1 MQIASGAGILSLIAS
16 VFLTYQ
22 WLTTERWIMGYGYLA
37 WILGFGITGVVLL
50 LVTKKEW
57 RQRRFGSCLL
67 QMIIILVVFLVL
79 LYGVAIYQMLPVLR
93 GWQ

>member
-1 MQIASGAGILSLIAS
+1 MLFLIAS

-22 WLTTERWIMGYGYLA
+22 WLRTERWIMGYDYLA
-37 WILGFGITGVVLL
+37 WILGFGITGIVLL
-50 LVTKKEW
+50 LVTRREW
-57 RQRRFGSCLL
+57 KQKRFGSCLL

-79 LYGVAIYQMLPVLR
+79 LYGVAIYQIASVLR